1 MWVHVCIMLVSRCG
15 IHVLCIR
22 TCVSVSLY
30 IPSMQPTYYSRL
42 LESISCVTKE
52 GTVEHPH
59 YYFDLCDP
67 EAVSWCIVM
76 LCSLHS
82 VCDEAQVLLLV

>member
-1 MWVHVCIMLVSRCG
+1 MHA
-15 IHVLCIR
+15 
-22 TCVSVSLY
+22 CVSVSLH
-30 IPSMQPTYYSRL
+30 IPSMQPTYHCRL
-42 LESISCVTKE
+42 LESISSVTKE

-76 LCSLHS
+76 LCGMHS
-82 VCDEAQVLLLV
+82 VCDEAQVLLLL